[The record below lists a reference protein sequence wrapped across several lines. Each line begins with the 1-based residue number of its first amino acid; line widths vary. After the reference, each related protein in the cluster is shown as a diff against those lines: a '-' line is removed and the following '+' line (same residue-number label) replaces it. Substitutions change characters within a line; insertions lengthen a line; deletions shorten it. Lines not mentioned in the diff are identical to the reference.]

1 MFTKAETARVKGIG
15 ILLLLFHHLFYNVD
29 FVEKTKMEFL
39 FLSEDRIQPVAVMA
53 RVCVWLFVFLS
64 AYGLSLQYQKRGG
77 ANSESTLQFLI
88 RRWFSLMKAFWPG
101 PMTLILKARDIVPK
115 KTTGGLDTVGIR
127 MPNCDMARLL
137 IKSAGTPIAAPSAN
151 TSGRPSPTT
160 AKHVLED
167 MNGKINAILDGGDCQ
182 VGIESTIISTLGE
195 TVTILR
201 PGAITKEDVE
211 RTLNEPVKFHESL
224 LSTSDIIDRIGVS
237 DTSSDVSVKKKSMSQ
252 NFEEDVVPMAP
263 GMKYKHY
270 APKADMLLFI
280 GDYDIVCKEIEKRKE
295 IFQKQGK
302 KVGVINY
309 GCQSNLEISKRFFKD
324 LRHMDEE
331 KIDVILACGV
341 SDVGLGFAVM
351 NRMMKSA
358 GYNIINLTEEKV
370 GQKIDS
376 RGENDTLPI

>member
-1 MFTKAETARVKGIG
+1 
-15 ILLLLFHHLFYNVD
+15 
-29 FVEKTKMEFL
+29 
-39 FLSEDRIQPVAVMA
+39 
-53 RVCVWLFVFLS
+53 
-64 AYGLSLQYQKRGG
+64 
-77 ANSESTLQFLI
+77 
-88 RRWFSLMKAFWPG
+88 
-101 PMTLILKARDIVPK
+101 
-115 KTTGGLDTVGIR
+115 
-127 MPNCDMARLL
+127 
-137 IKSAGTPIAAPSAN
+137 
-151 TSGRPSPTT
+151 
-160 AKHVLED
+160 
-167 MNGKINAILDGGDCQ
+167 
-182 VGIESTIISTLGE
+182 
-195 TVTILR
+195 
-201 PGAITKEDVE
+201 
-211 RTLNEPVKFHESL
+211 
-224 LSTSDIIDRIGVS
+224 
-237 DTSSDVSVKKKSMSQ
+237 MSQ
-252 NFEEDVVPMAP
+252 NLEDDVVPMAP